1 MGAWL
6 RSRKPWR
13 RSHLGSMF
21 CRPARRGQGDTLV
34 VALRA
39 RVSPNERIDRRPFGV
54 AFAASSAT
62 VMELAAHDQRMTL
75 WLALIPGA
83 ALNCLLALLRIGLLA
98 LWRWSREPDL
108 GYFGVFL
115 LTYSLFSVIQ
125 AFPQVASVAVSDHEW
140 ALIFR
145 PVQCFT

>member
-1 MGAWL
+1 
-6 RSRKPWR
+6 
-13 RSHLGSMF
+13 
-21 CRPARRGQGDTLV
+21 

-39 RVSPNERIDRRPFGV
+39 RVSPNDRIDGRPFGV
-54 AFAASSAT
+54 AFAAGSAR

-75 WLALIPGA
+75 WLALVPGA
-83 ALNCLLALLRIGLLA
+83 ALNGLLALLGIGLLA

-125 AFPQVASVAVSDHEW
+125 AVPQVAIVPVAFSLRKCHCRGILSRYRSNDR
-140 ALIFR
+140 IFR
-145 PVQCFT
+145 CAAVNN